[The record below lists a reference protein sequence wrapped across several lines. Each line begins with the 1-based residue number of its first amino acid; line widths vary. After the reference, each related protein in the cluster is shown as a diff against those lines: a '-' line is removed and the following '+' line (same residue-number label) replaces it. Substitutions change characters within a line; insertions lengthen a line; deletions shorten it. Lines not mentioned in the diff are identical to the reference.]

1 MTNINLLKPDN
12 KNLPL
17 FLTLGGLFFAFGIF
31 DFYLNN
37 FLNINITSFLPR
49 LINFF
54 IPLIFAVM
62 DFILLELNFQV

>member
-54 IPLIFAVM
+54 IP
-62 DFILLELNFQV
+62 